1 MHFGSRE
8 CSASNLAAVRVVV
21 IVPTYNEVE
30 NVEAFLRAVRT
41 AAPEVEIYLADDAS
55 PDGTGAVADRVAAEL
70 GRITVLHRPGKRGL
84 GTAYRDAMS
93 RVLPTNP
100 DVVMMMDADFSHDPA
115 AIPRFLEAIRAG
127 ADVVIGSRYVPG
139 GRTVNW
145 PWYRRWLS
153 RWGNRYTSLMLRL
166 PVADSTTGFRAF
178 RTEALRRMDILG
190 TVSEG
195 YSFTSEGILRAVHRG
210 VGRIVE
216 IPIVFE
222 DRKWGTSKM
231 NSRIIAES
239 MLRVTRWGLALR
251 LRRRAA

>member
-1 MHFGSRE
+1 M
-8 CSASNLAAVRVVV
+8 RVVV

-30 NVEAFLRAVRT
+30 NVEAFLRAVRA
-41 AAPEVEIYLADDAS
+41 AAPEVEVMLADDAS

-70 GRITVLHRPGKRGL
+70 GRITVLHRPGKQGL
-84 GTAYRDAMS
+84 GTAYRDAMA
-93 RVLPTNP
+93 RVLATGP

-115 AIPRFLEAIRAG
+115 AIPRFLDAIRGG
-127 ADVVIGSRYVPG
+127 ADVVIGSRYVAG
-139 GRTVNW
+139 GRTVHW

-153 RWGNRYTSLMLRL
+153 RWGNRYTSFMLRL

-178 RTEALRRMDILG
+178 RAEALRRMDILG

-195 YSFTSEGILRAVHRG
+195 YSFTSEGIFRAVHRG
-210 VGRIVE
+210 AGRIVE
-216 IPIVFE
+216 IPITFE

-239 MLRVTRWGLALR
+239 MLRVTRWGLSLR
-251 LRRRAA
+251 LGRRSALGV